1 MGRPTEEELAAALQ
15 EAARM
20 REQGQ
25 DPNFVGKTLLN
36 HNYRLTYLLQLYHQL
51 EHYFHAGQADS
62 EPYRAPLHVREQ
74 LVAGLKFPFI
84 REATQS
90 ELRDYALEHKLFSPE
105 LTAYLT
111 KDWGSW

>member
-25 DPNFVGKTLLN
+25 DPNFVGKSLLN

-62 EPYRAPLHVREQ
+62 EHAKLIKLLEKVRQEERH
-74 LVAGLKFPFI
+74 AGLD
-84 REATQS
+84 R
-90 ELRDYALEHKLFSPE
+90 
-105 LTAYLT
+105 
-111 KDWGSW
+111 